1 MSFTLT
7 EAAAELYKQ
16 EMQLK
21 AGDYVRFY
29 VRYGGT
35 NGPGN
40 GFSLGISVIKPVMIG
55 EQVER
60 DGITFFIERDELW
73 FLQDTD
79 LTIQRNDT
87 TEEIEFVYESNSR
100 NEEQVSGNP

>member
-1 MSFTLT
+1 MAFTLT
-7 EAAAELYKQ
+7 KAAAELYKQ
-16 EMQLK
+16 EMHLK

-40 GFSLGISVIKPVMIG
+40 GFSLGVSLINPETIG
-55 EQVER
+55 EKIEQ
-60 DGITFFIERDELW
+60 DGITFFIEQDDMW

-79 LTIQRNDT
+79 LTVQRNADS
-87 TEEIEFVYESNSR
+87 EEIEFVYEHHSQD
-100 NEEQVSGNP
+100 NERGA